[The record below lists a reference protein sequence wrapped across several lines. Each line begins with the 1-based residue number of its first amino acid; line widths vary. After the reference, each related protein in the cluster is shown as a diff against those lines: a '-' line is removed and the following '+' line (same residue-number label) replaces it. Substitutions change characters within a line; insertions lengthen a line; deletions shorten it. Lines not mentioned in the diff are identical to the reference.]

1 MYIVN
6 FNSLNIDEWD
16 SSEKFNT
23 KEDAVKYAKQQLKS
37 GEEKSKIIQVGEYE
51 VYKPYVDVD
60 TLIEQLKDDAY
71 DEAGDAG
78 EYYLD
83 LVSEEDIQALEE
95 IMNDAFSKWLKLTEN
110 DNHDFGTIENIENI
124 DLKDNEI

>member
-1 MYIVN
+1 
-6 FNSLNIDEWD
+6 
-16 SSEKFNT
+16 
-23 KEDAVKYAKQQLKS
+23 
-37 GEEKSKIIQVGEYE
+37 VGEYE

-110 DNHDFGTIENIENI
+110 DNHDFGTIENIETI
-124 DLKDNEI
+124 TLEE